1 MSSSD
6 SSLYEGIEP
15 LVAGQQSDADFTA
28 FFRDVH
34 GCEPF
39 PWQQRLTTQVLNRR
53 AWPRV
58 IDLPTGTGKTAV
70 LDTAVFAMA
79 MQPETTPRRVVFVID
94 RRIVVDQVYKRA
106 WRIRER
112 IEAADT
118 PVLECIR
125 DRLRTLSDGEPLG
138 VAALR
143 GGIPIDGE
151 WTHRPDQPWV
161 LVSTVDQFGS
171 RLLFRGY
178 GVTSGMR
185 PIHAG
190 LAGNDCL
197 VILDEVHLSV
207 PFAQTLARIS
217 ALSSGPLP
225 RRFATVEM
233 SATPSDRKS
242 TPFALDSD
250 SDLDRCAE
258 LRRRVKA
265 DKRAKLVLVRNQEMI
280 PAHVRKIVASIDK
293 SIRGNEFRARS
304 VGVVVNRVRTARDT
318 YVELESAGY
327 PTHLITGRMRPL
339 DRVDAL
345 ERIGPAVDPDG
356 DQREDR
362 LTVVVAT
369 QAIEVGADFSFD
381 ALVTE
386 CAAVDSLRQR
396 FGRLDRRG
404 TYAERTGCPAQAW
417 IIGPKSVV
425 GSRKPDPIYGE
436 SVRATW
442 EELER
447 RCEDDGRLDIGP
459 TALRDFPD
467 NATAPRTSAPLL
479 LRTHLDAWVQ
489 TRPEPMV
496 QPSIDWFLH
505 GIDRNRPAD
514 VSVLWRW
521 DRSSEALRLVPPRH
535 AECIQVPIG
544 AVKSWLADGPEVD
557 IADAGEVPEPE
568 DSHTSAES
576 HGKDW
581 VRWTGFG
588 EGAKDDVPI
597 RNIRPGDVL
606 IVDPERG
613 GLTAGTWDPSS
624 KEPVEDLGDAAQ
636 IESGR
641 RATLRLDPNL
651 LRAVSPHVVS
661 PPTPADE
668 ADTDASPYSRV
679 AEWLKAPVSDPTEL
693 PHWMR
698 KALEKLGRDFDVNA
712 VGIGNDNPD
721 RSYYILTSRDPKTKK
736 PVVDAGTLDDSDEA
750 GSFTATGVSLSRHL
764 EGVGERAGR
773 IAERLGLAREIVG
786 DLRLA
791 GRLHDLG
798 KVDSRFQSQ
807 LVGGDPVELAMRHGE
822 PLAKSLPGARRVAG
836 YPAGMRH
843 EIASVAMI
851 ESNADVLGLAHDE
864 DLMLHLVG
872 THHGWGRPL
881 PPIIEDPDPEALSY
895 AWDGHFL
902 TASSDLADGSLALDM
917 ADRFWRLV
925 ERYGYHG
932 LAWLEAV
939 LRLAD
944 HRQSAEESGQK

>member
-1 MSSSD
+1 MSSSNT
-6 SSLYEGIEP
+6 SLYEGIEP
-15 LVAGQQSDADFTA
+15 FATGEQPPEDFAA
-28 FFRDVH
+28 FFRDIH
-34 GCEPF
+34 GYEPF
-39 PWQQRLTTQVLNRR
+39 PWQKRLTAQVLHRR
-53 AWPRV
+53 AWPKV

-79 MQPETTPRRVVFVID
+79 VQPEIAPRRVVFVID
-94 RRIVVDQVYKRA
+94 RRIVVDQVYERA
-106 WRIRER
+106 RRIRER
-112 IEAADT
+112 IEAAGT

-125 DRLRTLSDGEPLG
+125 DRLRMLSDGEPLG

-161 LVSTVDQFGS
+161 VVSTVDQFGS

-178 GVTSGMR
+178 GVGPGMR

-217 ALSSGPLP
+217 DLPSGPLP

-233 SATPSDRKS
+233 SATPSDRESK
-242 TPFALDSD
+242 PFVLDPET
-250 SDLDRCAE
+250 DLDGCAE

-265 DKRAKLVLVRNQEMI
+265 EKRAELVPVQNRERI
-280 PAHVRKIVASIDK
+280 PAAVRKIVESFDK
-293 SIRGNEFRARS
+293 SIRGNESRARS
-304 VGVVVNRVRTARDT
+304 VGVIVNRVRTARDT
-318 YVELESAGY
+318 YAALAGAGY

-345 ERIGPAVDPDG
+345 DRIGPAVDPDG
-356 DQREDR
+356 DRREDR
-362 LTVVVAT
+362 LTIVVAT

-404 TYAERTGCPAQAW
+404 TRSERTGCPARAW

-425 GSRKPDPIYGE
+425 GPRKPDPIYGK
-436 SVRATW
+436 SARATW

-459 TALRDFPD
+459 MALRDFPD
-467 NATAPRTSAPLL
+467 NATAPRASAPLL

-496 QPSIDWFLH
+496 QPSVDRFLH
-505 GIDRNRPAD
+505 GIDRNRSAD
-514 VSVLWRW
+514 VSVLWRS
-521 DRSSEALRLVPPRH
+521 DRSSEALRLVPPRQ

-544 AVKSWLADGPEVD
+544 AARSWLAGNEKEVD
-557 IADAGEVPEPE
+557 IADVGQAQESE
-568 DSHTSAES
+568 DSHASDEAHTRAMN
-576 HGKDW
+576 W
-581 VRWTGFG
+581 VRWAGFD
-588 EGAKDDVPI
+588 EGAKDDV
-597 RNIRPGDVL
+597 RVGDIRPGDVL
-606 IVDPERG
+606 IVAPECG

-624 KEPVEDLGDAAQ
+624 KEPVADLGDAAQ

-641 RATLRLDPNL
+641 RATLCLDPNL
-651 LRAVSPHVVS
+651 PHVGS
-661 PPTPADE
+661 PPTPAGE
-668 ADTDASPYSRV
+668 ADADASPFSRV
-679 AEWLKAPVSDPTEL
+679 VAWLESRASEPNEL

-698 KALEKLGRDFDVNA
+698 KAIEKLGSDFDVNA
-712 VGIGNDNPD
+712 VGIGDDGPD
-721 RSYYILTSRDPKTKK
+721 ESYYILTARDPKTKR
-736 PVVDAGTLDDSDEA
+736 PVVDAGMLDGSDEA

-764 EGVGERAGR
+764 DGVGKRAGH
-773 IAERLGLAREIVG
+773 IAERLGLPREIVG

-798 KVDSRFQSQ
+798 KVDSRFQSR
-807 LVGGDPVELAMRHGE
+807 LVGGDPVELAMLHGE
-822 PLAKSLPGARRVAG
+822 PLAKSLPGARRVPG
-836 YPAGMRH
+836 YPTGMRH
-843 EIASVAMI
+843 EVASVAMI

-864 DLMLHLVG
+864 DLVLHLVG

-881 PPIIEDPDPEALSY
+881 PPIIEDPDGRAPRRGVGAG
-895 AWDGHFL
+895 A
-902 TASSDLADGSLALDM
+902 TIGSC
-917 ADRFWRLV
+917 
-925 ERYGYHG
+925 G
-932 LAWLEAV
+932 
-939 LRLAD
+939 
-944 HRQSAEESGQK
+944 